1 MIAPP
6 DTVLG
11 TGLGIKA
18 CAGDAEDANGM
29 AGTGCFVTEEVDAAV
44 EAETEAGRAGDA
56 LSLTIVL
63 STLISGVDKPSI
75 IDLPIAPSI
84 TATLHTV

>member
-1 MIAPP
+1 MIAAPGAA
-6 DTVLG
+6 LA
-11 TGLGIKA
+11 GLSAGLVIKA
-18 CAGDAEDANGM
+18 CAGGAEDANGK
-29 AGTGCFVTEEVDAAV
+29 AGAGCFVTEEVYAA
-44 EAETEAGRAGDA
+44 EEAGRAGDA

-63 STLISGVDKPSI
+63 STLISGADKPSI